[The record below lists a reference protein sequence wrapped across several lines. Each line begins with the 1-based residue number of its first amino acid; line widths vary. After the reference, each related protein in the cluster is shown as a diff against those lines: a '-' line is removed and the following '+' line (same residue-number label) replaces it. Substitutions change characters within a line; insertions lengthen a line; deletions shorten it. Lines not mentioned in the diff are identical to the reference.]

1 MQIGISNIGWDIEDV
16 RKNTDLALAL
26 GFDYIESAYI
36 KAPLSQAVYAIQ
48 GVFYQSGITLFS
60 DSRCYDYLC
69 GVVDYCLEN
78 EVKIVTLGSPA
89 MRTGSKNDML
99 ELLKSIDSYINKR
112 DCIICIEPNAR
123 KYGGE
128 YYYSLDEI
136 VYDIK
141 DLNNIKTMIDTGN
154 LEAEGFDPI
163 EEFKK
168 YSDFIYHCHVSTTTL
183 GPLAP
188 GQTNIK
194 NVEEIKRIGYN
205 KNITYEYTNSNNIEE
220 EMKYFLNLIEK
231 A

>member
-16 RKNTDLALAL
+16 RKNTDLALSL

-36 KAPLSQAVYAIQ
+36 KATLSQAIYAIQ
-48 GVFYQSGITLFS
+48 GVFYQSGITSFS
-60 DSRCYDYLC
+60 DSKCYDYLC
-69 GVVDYCLEN
+69 GVVDYCLKN

-112 DCIICIEPNAR
+112 DCTICIEPNAR

-163 EEFKK
+163 EEFRK

-183 GPLAP
+183 GPLLS
-188 GQTNIK
+188 GQTSIK
-194 NVEEIKRIGYN
+194 NVEEMKKIGYN

-220 EMKYFLNLIEK
+220 EMKYFLKLIK
-231 A
+231 KS